1 MKGGV
6 NSDIKAESI
15 KKLNVFAFQFF
26 SDEEY
31 YQLKSFLVRDI
42 STVPEVF
49 EKIIQIPTGCEHQC
63 RLVACILEIPAHP
76 HF

>member
-6 NSDIKAESI
+6 NSNIKAESI
-15 KKLNVFAFQFF
+15 QKLTVFALLIF
-26 SDEEY
+26 SNEKS

-49 EKIIQIPTGCEHQC
+49 EKIIQIPAGGEHQC
-63 RLVACILEIPAHP
+63 RLGA
-76 HF
+76 